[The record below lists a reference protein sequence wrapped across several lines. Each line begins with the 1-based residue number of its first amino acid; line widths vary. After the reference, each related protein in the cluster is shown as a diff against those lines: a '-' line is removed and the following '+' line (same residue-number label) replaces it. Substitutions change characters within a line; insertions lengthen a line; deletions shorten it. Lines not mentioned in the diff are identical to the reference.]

1 MVKICKICDATDED
15 NSWFSNYYTC
25 EDCEQILRLS
35 KIYGISNLRQTL
47 DNIYVRDKTPI
58 ENRTKKIKEE
68 ETYILRCK
76 KKKEEK
82 TTL

>member
-1 MVKICKICDATDED
+1 MVKICKICDATTETE
-15 NSWFSNYYTC
+15 SWFTNYYTC

-35 KIYGISNLRQTL
+35 KIYGISNLRKTL

-68 ETYILRCK
+68 DTYNLRCK

-82 TTL
+82 STL